1 MRLVTKSY
9 IEFPGSSFLALGFP
23 RDVTCFHG
31 IALAVATSFIFSR
44 ILKTNLE
51 PSAGYLQRYFLD
63 HARFFSGK
71 DH

>member
-51 PSAGYLQRYFLD
+51 PSAGYL
-63 HARFFSGK
+63 
-71 DH
+71 